1 MSEFER
7 RKRYLRYH
15 DSDCTIFLRKDF
27 DHKCAYC
34 LTREAD
40 IGNPKD
46 FQKDHFVPQK
56 GGVTGKV
63 HTKYHGETFDVHS
76 YYNLYFCCSRCNGK
90 SGRSNTW
97 SPSLLDPCLDKIWDK
112 HIKNNEN
119 LVEALTLQ
127 GEEYITTFQLNSK
140 AARRFR
146 EKIRIQNGEILEHI
160 NELEKLKSHAHGC
173 VAILDLIEKEI
184 EKEKSKL
191 KYGVKYIPND
201 YYYNDKE
208 ILEAEAILKKYN
220 LNYLNGDYDLDYEIV
235 FKKNNYQIYL
245 RTQEGIDFTKG
256 EKVFYLPIQQVKDW
270 EDKKVLICR
279 YDAENKKLYYIDFN
293 EYLSRHQI
301 VTGQKYMYVL
311 KEKQIL

>member
-7 RKRYLRYH
+7 RKRYLKYH
-15 DSDCTIFLRKDF
+15 DTDCIIFLRKDF

-56 GGVTGKV
+56 GGFIGKV
-63 HTKYHGETFDVHS
+63 HAKYPKETFDVHS
-76 YYNLYFCCSRCNGK
+76 YYNLYFCCPRCNGK
-90 SGRSNTW
+90 SGKSNTW
-97 SPSLLDPCLDKIWDK
+97 SPNLLDPCLDKIWDK

-119 LVEALTLQ
+119 LIESITPQ

-146 EKIRIQNGEILEHI
+146 EKIRTQNEEILKQI
-160 NELEKLKSHAHGC
+160 NELEKLKSQARSLGT
-173 VAILDLIEKEI
+173 ILEFINKEI
-184 EKEKSKL
+184 EKEKSRL

-201 YYYNDKE
+201 YYYNDKD
-208 ILEAEAILKKYN
+208 ILEAESILKKYN
-220 LNYLNGDYDLDYEIV
+220 LKYLNGDYDLDYEIT
-235 FKKNNYQIYL
+235 FKNSNCKIYL
-245 RTQEGIDFTKG
+245 RTQENIDFTTG

-270 EDKKVLICR
+270 IDKKVLICC
-279 YDAENKKLYYIDFN
+279 YDGESKKLYYIDFN
-293 EYLSRHQI
+293 EYLAGHPI
-301 VTGQKYMYVL
+301 DTAQKYMYVL
-311 KEKQIL
+311 NQKQFL